1 MKSAQD
7 SMRAAVIRRFY
18 KSAGIA
24 ETAGAFVLTLDGRP
38 ARTPK
43 KRPLA
48 MPTPGLAA
56 SLAAEWDG
64 QGEAIKPADM
74 PFTRLANAAIDGVA
88 DTVAETRA
96 TLATYAQ
103 SDLACFRAEAP
114 DELIAA
120 QADGYDPVLAFAQD
134 RLGARFL
141 LGRGIMPV
149 QQSPE
154 TLAKMREAFDAVAS
168 PFALTALHV
177 VVSMTSS
184 ALLGFALWN
193 RAFDAEHVW
202 RLAHID
208 EDHQIALWGVDD
220 EAAARRALHK
230 RDFDVA
236 AKVVDA
242 LAPEAKGN

>member
-1 MKSAQD
+1 
-7 SMRAAVIRRFY
+7 MRAAVIRRFY
-18 KSAGIA
+18 KTVEVGQ
-24 ETAGAFVLTLDGRP
+24 TLDGFVLELDGRP

-48 MPTPGLAA
+48 MPTPTLAA

-88 DTVAETRA
+88 DTMDETRA
-96 TLATYAQ
+96 TLAAYAQ

-120 QADGYDPVLAFAQD
+120 QALGYDRVLAFAQE
-134 RLGARFL
+134 RLGARFV
-141 LGRGIMPV
+141 LGRGIIPV
-149 QQSPE
+149 LQTPE
-154 TLAKMREAFDAVAS
+154 TLATVRQAFDAIAS
-168 PFALTALHV
+168 PFALTALHTL
-177 VVSMTSS
+177 VSMTGS
-184 ALLGFALWN
+184 ALLGLSLWE

-230 RDFDVA
+230 RDFDAA
-236 AKVVDA
+236 AKVIDA
-242 LAPEAKGN
+242 LAPKAPGN